1 MRSGLVIRP
10 VLLSLNFRPWRISII
25 VQLRFTDY
33 EDAQDVD
40 IAIIGTGISGLYCA
54 LEAD

>member
-40 IAIIGTGISGLYCA
+40 IAIIGAGISGLYCFGG
-54 LEAD
+54 